1 MKGAGFVYA
10 LVTFSGVLSLCHF
23 AFYLQTKP
31 AFRALAVMTLF
42 GCIALKGHYRVMTLK
57 VILEN
62 KDERKG
68 KQKSVMLVRTENN
81 LRTTL
86 KIMRMKV

>member
-1 MKGAGFVYA
+1 
-10 LVTFSGVLSLCHF
+10 
-23 AFYLQTKP
+23 
-31 AFRALAVMTLF
+31 
-42 GCIALKGHYRVMTLK
+42 MTLK
-57 VILEN
+57 VTLED

-68 KQKSVMLVRTENN
+68 KQKSVMLVRTEKN